1 MTTPIEERISALI
14 DGEAGPFEARRLT
27 RELTSNEALKAKWSR
42 YHLIGDALRGEL
54 PEKIPGDF
62 SEQVMARIHG
72 EMPGYDAPAETRGS
86 RWLKPL
92 AGLAIAASV
101 AAVSVLMLKSLTTTN
116 ESAPQIEVAT
126 VSRSGAP
133 TDASPVVAAPQATPV
148 AVVQAGNIDASRAT
162 PLPKGAVKTLE
173 ARLVDPR
180 MDSYLAT
187 HAEYATHPVLLP
199 QVRVVGFDSN
209 DN

>member
-14 DGEAGPFEARRLT
+14 DGEAGAFEARRLT

-54 PEKIPGDF
+54 PERIPNDF
-62 SEQVMARIHG
+62 SRQVLARIHD
-72 EMPGYDAPAETRGS
+72 EMPGYDSSTEPSGS

-92 AGLAIAASV
+92 AGVAIAASV
-101 AAVSVLMLKSLTTTN
+101 AAISVLMLKSLTATN
-116 ESAPQIEVAT
+116 ESAPQIEVAAT
-126 VSRSGAP
+126 TPDAAVAQQVIAP
-133 TDASPVVAAPQATPV
+133 PKATPV
-148 AVVQAGNIDASRAT
+148 AVVQAEDVAAT
-162 PLPKGAVKTLE
+162 NAAPLPKGAVKTLE

-180 MDSYLAT
+180 MESYLTT

-199 QVRVVGFDSN
+199 QVRVVGFN
-209 DN
+209 AEEP